1 MLKPLVIASERVI
14 AVTQNCL
21 CKNNEKS
28 CIKNEEAGKT
38 YMFTYM
44 YIYIV

>member
-28 CIKNEEAGKT
+28 CIKNEAGKT
-38 YMFTYM
+38 YMYM
-44 YIYIV
+44 YIV

>member
-14 AVTQNCL
+14 AVTQICL

-28 CIKNEEAGKT
+28 CIKNEAGKT

-44 YIYIV
+44 YMYIV

>member
-28 CIKNEEAGKT
+28 CIKNEAGKT
-38 YMFTYM
+38 NMFTYM
-44 YIYIV
+44 YMYIV

>member
-14 AVTQNCL
+14 VVTQNCL

-28 CIKNEEAGKT
+28 CIKNEAGKT

-44 YIYIV
+44 YMYIV

>member
-28 CIKNEEAGKT
+28 CIKNEAGKT

-44 YIYIV
+44 YMYIV

>member
-28 CIKNEEAGKT
+28 CIKNEAWKT

-44 YIYIV
+44 YMYIV

>member
-1 MLKPLVIASERVI
+1 MLKALVIASERVI

-28 CIKNEEAGKT
+28 CIKNEAGKT

-44 YIYIV
+44 YMYIV